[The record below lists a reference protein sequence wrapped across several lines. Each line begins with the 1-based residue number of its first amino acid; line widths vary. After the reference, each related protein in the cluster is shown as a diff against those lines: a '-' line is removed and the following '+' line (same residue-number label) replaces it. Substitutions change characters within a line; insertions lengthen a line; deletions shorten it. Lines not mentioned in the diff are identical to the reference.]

1 MAHILNYLINTKKY
15 FNLDNI
21 NKRIQHFKFCEVD
34 TGNPIPQIKADHI
47 KKKHIIMSASEMLA
61 FVSYF
66 GILVGDLVPEDDE
79 CWQLYVNLH
88 QILYILLSRVISKNT
103 IQHLAHLIEEHHTL
117 HCNLFAETL
126 KPKHHMLLHYPNF
139 ILNAGPPRYLWAMRY
154 EAFHKILKSSA
165 SVVTSRKNIL
175 ATLAVKHQLRFSYRI
190 ITKKGFGNAMEHGPT
205 DDINSLSDYK
215 AIYNL
220 LKSTLEPSAV
230 PNGGGVSVPWVKS
243 DNILY
248 KIGFALQMSDDE
260 IPKFGVI
267 KHIILI
273 NNMINFILQ
282 PLFVIGF
289 NCHKQG
295 YEIQFDFENNLPC
308 SWVSMCKNEL
318 INKVPFNIHFTGDGS
333 KILGIMQ

>member
-1 MAHILNYLINTKKY
+1 
-15 FNLDNI
+15 
-21 NKRIQHFKFCEVD
+21 
-34 TGNPIPQIKADHI
+34 
-47 KKKHIIMSASEMLA
+47 
-61 FVSYF
+61 
-66 GILVGDLVPEDDE
+66 
-79 CWQLYVNLH
+79 
-88 QILYILLSRVISKNT
+88 
-103 IQHLAHLIEEHHTL
+103 
-117 HCNLFAETL
+117 
-126 KPKHHMLLHYPNF
+126 
-139 ILNAGPPRYLWAMRY
+139 
-154 EAFHKILKSSA
+154 
-165 SVVTSRKNIL
+165 
-175 ATLAVKHQLRFSYRI
+175 
-190 ITKKGFGNAMEHGPT
+190 MEHGPT

-318 INKVPFNIHFTGDGS
+318 INKVPFNIHFTGDDN